1 MHSIPNNAW
10 MKVAMVPWAMGG
22 VFFRNRKS
30 RMRGGNLW
38 GEQKSIP
45 VCDIAGRAER
55 LTLFFVLISWL
66 RPIGLASQKI
76 FVKQITEFFYFFI
89 FFLKKKKKN
98 QQQQQ
103 QRRGQNCLR
112 GDSEIGGQERGISYA
127 GGDSGLMFE
136 SCSRG
141 SCWAL
146 RSLAFKIAND
156 CL

>member
-30 RMRGGNLW
+30 RMRGGNLC

-76 FVKQITEFFYFFI
+76 FVKQITEKKS
-89 FFLKKKKKN
+89 KKKKRKPTTTTTTTTKSTELLAWRLRDWRTGERN
-98 QQQQQ
+98 LT
-103 QRRGQNCLR
+103 RGWWLWSNVWVLQSWVMLSTTIIGIQNC
-112 GDSEIGGQERGISYA
+112 
-127 GGDSGLMFE
+127 
-136 SCSRG
+136 
-141 SCWAL
+141 
-146 RSLAFKIAND
+146 
-156 CL
+156 